1 VSRAGALYSA
11 RNVLKA
17 WALALAICAFLGALG
32 YAAGGLRLLSI
43 LVFCALLLA
52 GATYWYS
59 DRMVLGLVRAR
70 ELPVGEAPGL
80 HSTVERLAAVAGVPK
95 PRLFLLPDGHPRALV
110 AGRGP
115 AGSALA
121 VSAGLLSA
129 AAPAELEGVVAHELA
144 HIRNR
149 DVAVQTLAVVLAA
162 ALVESSRIGG
172 WLERALL
179 FVLGPT
185 AAAFVHLL
193 LSPKREFV
201 ADRFAAELCGSPHGL
216 ATALIRLEQ
225 ANELVEFRANPATE
239 PLYTIN
245 PFANEGVAALFDT
258 HPPVGER
265 VRRLRELDPGWR
277 EKLRAA

>member
-1 VSRAGALYSA
+1 MSGAGPLYAA

-17 WALALAICAFLGALG
+17 WTLALAVAALLGGLG

-43 LVFCALLLA
+43 LVFSALLLA
-52 GATYWYS
+52 GATYWYA
-59 DRMVLGLVRAR
+59 DRVVLGLVGAR
-70 ELPVGEAPGL
+70 ELPLGEAPGL
-80 HSTVERLAAVAGVPK
+80 HSTVERLAMVAGIVK
-95 PRLFLLPDGHPRALV
+95 PRLYLLPDGYPRALV

-121 VSAGLLSA
+121 VSTGLLA
-129 AAPAELEGVVAHELA
+129 AAPPAELEGVLAHELA
-144 HIRNR
+144 HVRNR
-149 DVAVQTLAVVLAA
+149 DVVVQTAVVVLAA
-162 ALVESSRIGG
+162 ALVETSRIGG

-201 ADRFAAELCGSPHGL
+201 ADRTAAEICGSPHGL
-216 ATALIRLEQ
+216 AAALIRLEQ
-225 ANELVEFRANPATE
+225 ASELVEFRASPTTE

-245 PFANEGVAALFDT
+245 PFANEGLAALFET
-258 HPPVGER
+258 HPPLGDR
-265 VRRLRELDPGWR
+265 VQRLRALDPSWR
-277 EKLRAA
+277 DKLRAA

>member
-1 VSRAGALYSA
+1 VSRAGALYAA
-11 RNVLKA
+11 RNILKA
-17 WALALAICAFLGALG
+17 WAFAVGISALLAGVG
-32 YAAGGLRLLSI
+32 YAAGGLRGLS
-43 LVFCALLLA
+43 LFVFCGLLLA
-52 GATYWYS
+52 GATYWYA
-59 DRMVLGLVRAR
+59 DRAVLGLVGAR

-80 HSTVERLAAVAGVPK
+80 HSTVERLASVAGVVK
-95 PRLFLLPDGHPRALV
+95 PRLYLLPDGYPRALA

-121 VSAGLLSA
+121 VSTGLLGA
-129 AAPAELEGVVAHELA
+129 ATPAELEGVLAHELA
-144 HIRNR
+144 HVRNR
-149 DVAVQTLAVVLAA
+149 DVVVQTAVVVLAA
-162 ALVESSRIGG
+162 ALVESSRLGG

-201 ADRFAAELCGSPHGL
+201 ADRSAAEICGSPHGL
-216 ATALIRLEQ
+216 AAALIRLEQ
-225 ANELVEFRANPATE
+225 ASELVEFQANPATE

-245 PFANEGVAALFDT
+245 PFANEGLAALFET

-265 VRRLRELDPGWR
+265 VRRLRELDPSWR

>member
-1 VSRAGALYSA
+1 VRGAGALYAA

-17 WALALAICAFLGALG
+17 WALALTVAAVLGSLG

-52 GATYWYS
+52 GATYWYA
-59 DRMVLGLVRAR
+59 DRVVLGLVGAR
-70 ELPVGEAPGL
+70 ELPLAEAPAL
-80 HSTVERLAAVAGVPK
+80 HSTVERLALVAGVVK
-95 PRLFLLPDGHPRALV
+95 PRLYLLPDGFPRALA

-115 AGSALA
+115 AGSVLV
-121 VSAGLLSA
+121 VSTGLLAA

-144 HIRNR
+144 HVRGR
-149 DVAVQTLAVVLAA
+149 DVVVQTAVVVLAA
-162 ALVESSRIGG
+162 ALVEVSRIGG
-172 WLERALL
+172 WLERVLL

-201 ADRFAAELCGSPHGL
+201 ADRVAAELCESPHGL
-216 ATALIRLEQ
+216 AAALIRLEQ
-225 ANELVEFRANPATE
+225 ASELVEFRASPATE

-245 PFANEGVAALFDT
+245 PFAEEGLAALFGT
-258 HPPVGER
+258 HPPVAER